1 MNRFFTSFFITL
13 LLLVQL
19 AQNVYAED
27 NNLNDETDNTNLE
40 EVVGTDSDE
49 KEKNI
54 RLEENVN
61 EKNYDY
67 NKYKIDFSKI
77 KDRWIDLNN
86 KLRDSI

>member
-27 NNLNDETDNTNLE
+27 NNINDETDNTNLE
-40 EVVGTDSDE
+40 EVVDTENNE

-54 RLEENVN
+54 EIEENIH
-61 EKNYDY
+61 KINYDFDKY
-67 NKYKIDFSKI
+67 NVDFSKI
-77 KDRWIDLNN
+77 KEKWINLNN
-86 KLRDSI
+86 SVRNDL